1 MNPERGTRLSRL
13 CADKRKG
20 GGRIGGE
27 KDERN
32 MNKTRRHRNGYESEK
47 ETEPGM
53 KRGKAQQQQSENK
66 KRGRDAYH
74 FTPPRIFAKKHIFN
88 RPEQFWVMDDKV
100 RGRRFVL

>member
-74 FTPPRIFAKKHIFN
+74 FTPPNFCEEAYFQSPRA
-88 RPEQFWVMDDKV
+88 
-100 RGRRFVL
+100 VLGDER